1 MRMPDLTIQSK
12 NFPSEN
18 FSAEVLPAIRTRY
31 FDIMQFHLLSITAT
45 RFSNLQLLLVV
56 FDEIVQES
64 IN

>member
-1 MRMPDLTIQSK
+1 M
-12 NFPSEN
+12 
-18 FSAEVLPAIRTRY
+18 PAIRTRY
-31 FDIMQFHLLSITAT
+31 IHDIMQFHLLSITAT